1 MFKVCVR
8 SYTYNHSQ
16 YIGDALNGFV
26 KQKTDFPFV
35 VSIIDDAS
43 TDNTRQII
51 TSFVN
56 DFFNTDDDAVSSR
69 EEKDFGTVL
78 FAQHRENL
86 NCFISVTLL
95 KENHYSQK
103 KSKLP
108 YLSRWI
114 DEVPYVALCEGDDYW
129 TDPRKLQKQVDYLE
143 AHPDCMLCVHAA
155 DWKTGESIYS
165 HGCQETVPK
174 DYTVNE
180 LILCGGLYFATAS
193 FVCRTELSR
202 DWPEWRRKA
211 GVGDFPLQ
219 ILAGLHGKVHYLPD
233 KMCVYRYRSE
243 GSWSSSIL
251 KKDVHSAFHKNK
263 IEWMKMLDEATGHKY
278 QKAIY
283 DQLYW
288 PYYSLYSLH
297 EIGFLEYA
305 RAILK
310 SSRRGKGKVMK
321 DFLRFNLRP
330 IYELRKYLRRDK

>member
-1 MFKVCVR
+1 M
-8 SYTYNHSQ
+8 
-16 YIGDALNGFV
+16 NGFV
-26 KQKTDFPFV
+26 MQETDFPFV
-35 VSIIDDAS
+35 VAIIDDAS

-51 TSFVN
+51 TRFVDN
-56 DFFNTDDDAVSSR
+56 FFNTDDATVSSK
-69 EEKDFGTVL
+69 EEKAFGTVL

-103 KSKLP
+103 RSKLH

-129 TDPRKLQKQVDYLE
+129 TDPLKLQKQVDYLE
-143 AHPDCMLCVHAA
+143 AHPDCVLCVHAA

-165 HGCQETVPK
+165 YGCQETVPK
-174 DYTVNE
+174 DYTINE

-193 FVCRTELSR
+193 FFYRTELSTN
-202 DWPEWRRKA
+202 WPEWRRKA

-219 ILAGLHGKVHYLPD
+219 ILAGLRGHVHYLPD
-233 KMCVYRYRSE
+233 KMCVYRYRRE

-251 KKDVHSAFHKNK
+251 KEDVYSAFNKNK
-263 IEWMKMLDEATGHKY
+263 IEWMKMLDDATGHKY

-288 PYYSLYSLH
+288 SYHSLCSLH
-297 EIGFLEYA
+297 EISFWEYA
-305 RAILK
+305 KAILK
-310 SSRRGKGKVMK
+310 SSRRGKGKVLK
-321 DFLRFNLRP
+321 DFLRFNLHP
-330 IYELRKYLRRDK
+330 IYELCKYLLR